1 MLTRFIRIQL
11 AIFTIVSIIGVAVMA
26 FTYIQV
32 PTLLGSAAHA

>member
-1 MLTRFIRIQL
+1 MLTRFIKIQL

-32 PTLLGSAAHA
+32 PTLLGTRP